1 MNEAG
6 YPRFTKYMATRYS
19 MGQLCCGTPVV
30 NFQTDIAAAGR
41 VENKHRLPQYWFEGV
56 EGARLHLNDP
66 LVSGNVAKRR
76 GARKDCL
83 DIDVGNSGRSST
95 HCQAPA
101 PHEAHSNAEHH
112 LVAYPI
118 SQG

>member
-1 MNEAG
+1 
-6 YPRFTKYMATRYS
+6 